1 MLLSLACAL
10 QFVNN
15 YFMLFYI
22 AFIRD
27 YLSEASIAAT
37 EAAVAS
43 GNADELA
50 VDFGDARV
58 EIAHST
64 LPELQA
70 QLAIVFTGKTLA
82 KSVAHALKPF
92 FVKWSKSAISF
103 YRRQQFNRDE
113 KARQERDPNYVP
125 RSALEDL
132 EAAKSETSGMTT
144 YERQAHLM
152 PYEGTFDDFND
163 RVIQF
168 GYIVLFAP
176 AYPLAPFLAFV
187 NNIVEIR
194 LGGYKMCSG
203 YQRPR
208 WSVRQ
213 GIGSWLGMLSVLGFA
228 AVVTNSLMVAF
239 VGSESAT
246 RSVGDDGDKNLFIVT
261 DDENKTACDPDTY
274 LPAGATLA
282 DIMNGN
288 NPHCTV
294 GTFSDRL
301 EQWSLWWRFVLI
313 EHVCMCVRVVIMTVS
328 PTYPDWV
335 RDAQDTL
342 TYR

>member
-1 MLLSLACAL
+1 M
-10 QFVNN
+10 
-15 YFMLFYI
+15 
-22 AFIRD
+22 
-27 YLSEASIAAT
+27 
-37 EAAVAS
+37 
-43 GNADELA
+43 
-50 VDFGDARV
+50 
-58 EIAHST
+58 
-64 LPELQA
+64 QA

-82 KSVAHALKPF
+82 KSIAHALKPF
-92 FVKWSKSAISF
+92 FVKWGKSAVSF
-103 YRRQQFNRDE
+103 YRRTQFNRAE
-113 KARQERDPNYVP
+113 QQRQARDPNYVP

-132 EAAKSETSGMTT
+132 EVAAEMSGMTT

-239 VGSESAT
+239 VGSETAT
-246 RSVGDDGDKNLFIVT
+246 RSVDEDGKKLLYMITGDD
-261 DDENKTACDPDTY
+261 NKTTCDPLTY
-274 LPAGATLA
+274 LLRHSTIVAHEICRLTVAYFLTRAWPDRRFLPAGATMSDLS
-282 DIMNGN
+282 NGY

-294 GTFSDRL
+294 GTFSDRSAPAPL
-301 EQWSLWWRFVLI
+301 PPKGSRSSPRPRPDPDPQLGPWSLDPRAR
-313 EHVCMCVRVVIMTVS
+313 VCLHGLYMS
-328 PTYPDWV
+328 
-335 RDAQDTL
+335 
-342 TYR
+342 